1 MIKVAIPIVNEKEIE
16 SVAEVLRSGN
26 YTSGVRVENFEK
38 KFAEYIGTKYAIACN
53 SGTAALHM
61 VYQYLG
67 FDQYSTFITAPM
79 SFFATI
85 SAGLMCNSFPTFVD
99 VDDRGH
105 LDPEKIEEVIHPDTK
120 AIVPVHLYGHPCQI
134 EKIISIGKR
143 YGIPVIE
150 DCAQAHGAEVKKK
163 KVGSFG
169 FAGCFSFFATKN
181 MTTIEGG
188 MITTDSSDLYE
199 YCKAVRS
206 HGMTDRHTHT
216 YLGYNYRMNEV
227 SAAIG
232 QIQLEKLDDLNFVR
246 NKNSLFLQQN
256 IVHPAIQVY
265 TSEPE
270 VRDVYFWQPV
280 FSLHTKKF
288 LEVLKK
294 NEIGYRHRYW
304 EPLYKQPIFKNR
316 YKNLILKN
324 AEMFSGNIF
333 GLPNHPG
340 LRLYDLQKIV
350 KVINGVEI

>member
-1 MIKVAIPIVNEKEIE
+1 MIKVAIPIINEAEIE
-16 SVAEVLRSGN
+16 RVSEVLRSGN
-26 YTSGVRVENFEK
+26 FTSGSRVDHFEE
-38 KFAEYIGTKYAIACN
+38 KFAEYIGTKYAVACN

-85 SAGLMCNSFPTFVD
+85 SAGLMCDCFPTFVD

-105 LDPEKIEEVIHPDTK
+105 LDPEKIEEVIYPDTK

-232 QIQLEKLDDLNFVR
+232 QIQLERLDEFNSKR
-246 NKNSLFLQQN
+246 IENSLFLQRN
-256 IVHPAIQVY
+256 ISTPYLKVY
-265 TSEPE
+265 TSDPD
-270 VRDVYFWQPV
+270 VRNVYFWQPV
-280 FSLHTKKF
+280 FSRSTPKF
-288 LEVLKK
+288 LVELEK
-294 NEIGYRHRYW
+294 NKIGFRHRYW
-304 EPLYKQPIFKNR
+304 KPLYTQPIFKGK
-316 YKNLILKN
+316 YKELKLKK
-324 AEMFSGNIF
+324 AEMLSGNIF
-333 GLPNHPG
+333 GLPNHPA
-340 LRLYDLQKIV
+340 LTKLELQKV
-350 KVINGVEI
+350 VDVINGVEI